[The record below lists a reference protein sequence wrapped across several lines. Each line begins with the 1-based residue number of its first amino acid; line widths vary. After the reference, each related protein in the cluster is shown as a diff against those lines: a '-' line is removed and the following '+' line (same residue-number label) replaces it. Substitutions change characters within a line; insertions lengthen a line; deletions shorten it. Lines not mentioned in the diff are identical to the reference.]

1 MEEMDKQATLAPQSL
16 DEVLNALKGYGLEES
31 EEILT
36 FESLGK
42 TVKLRIS
49 NIPTEQEMK
58 ALLAAEEFKGYA
70 WIQRIRC
77 EILSRAITW
86 VNGIGIRQLPEA
98 QRLVTDPTTGE
109 KSDIQE
115 AMRNILL
122 GWGQEVVLTL
132 WKVLMVHS
140 DKIEKRMQASF
151 PDSLLMTEVEKRFYE
166 TALKEIQDANK
177 DIIEDAAAKALEE
190 GLEKEGAEQLT
201 EAPKDKGKGKKGA

>member
-1 MEEMDKQATLAPQSL
+1 MEETEKQATVAPQSL
-16 DEVLNALKGYGLEES
+16 DEVIQGLRGFGLEEG

-36 FESLGK
+36 FESGKK
-42 TVKLRIS
+42 TVSLRIS

-86 VNGIGIRQLPEA
+86 VNGISIRQLSGE

-151 PDSLLMTEVEKRFYE
+151 PESSLMTEVEKRFYE

-177 DIIEDAAAKALEE
+177 EIIEDAAAKALEE
-190 GLEKEGAEQLT
+190 GMEKEETEQPV
-201 EAPKDKGKGKKGA
+201 EAAKGKGKGKKGV